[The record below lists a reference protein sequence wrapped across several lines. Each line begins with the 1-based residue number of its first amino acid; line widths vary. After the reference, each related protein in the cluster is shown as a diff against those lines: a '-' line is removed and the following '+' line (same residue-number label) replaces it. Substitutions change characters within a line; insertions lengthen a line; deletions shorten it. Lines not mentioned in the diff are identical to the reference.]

1 VARPDRR
8 VRRTRHRARAA
19 RCPHSPTRRACVQ
32 LPRSRSQVD
41 PPNRM
46 AARRGM
52 SWLVGFRRADATGR
66 TAGSARP
73 PFAPAPGRRANG
85 HRARVARRTVCAA
98 SGRGAATQALS
109 VVHSTPG
116 RRRLIAGDP
125 ALRSPTCLSFSRWRP
140 AVCVSCAG
148 NGGLHLPCALPASMN
163 VVTYSHTDMHGC
175 T

>member
-46 AARRGM
+46 AARRGGAGCRGWVQTRGCDGTDGGIG
-52 SWLVGFRRADATGR
+52 S
-66 TAGSARP
+66 TAIR
-73 PFAPAPGRRANG
+73 PGRRANG